1 MDVDAPCPACGGS
14 GVELRTVTHEI
25 EFFGEVV
32 ESILRCDR
40 CGYRTSNTLIAEQSE
55 PTRHALAVDGDGLSA
70 RVIRS
75 TSCTVRVPDL
85 GVTIEPA
92 MASDAYITN
101 VEGILQRIES
111 VLVQVRRS
119 GDDDQVDKAK
129 ELQDRLHAM
138 AEGEEA
144 FEIVLEDPLG
154 NSAIVHDDVEE
165 RKLTPDEV
173 EELQTGRRTV
183 EME

>member
-25 EFFGEVV
+25 AFFGEVV
-32 ESILRCDR
+32 ESILRCDT

-55 PTRHALAVDGDGLSA
+55 PTRHELAIDGDGLSA

-92 MASDAYITN
+92 TASDAYITN

-111 VLVQVRRS
+111 VLGQVRRS
-119 GDDDQVDKAK
+119 GDEDQVAKA
-129 ELQDRLHAM
+129 EDLQDRLHAM
-138 AEGEEA
+138 ADGEET
-144 FEIVLEDPLG
+144 FELILEDPLG

-165 RKLTPDEV
+165 RRLTPDEV
-173 EELQTGRRTV
+173 EELQTGRQTV
-183 EME
+183 EMS